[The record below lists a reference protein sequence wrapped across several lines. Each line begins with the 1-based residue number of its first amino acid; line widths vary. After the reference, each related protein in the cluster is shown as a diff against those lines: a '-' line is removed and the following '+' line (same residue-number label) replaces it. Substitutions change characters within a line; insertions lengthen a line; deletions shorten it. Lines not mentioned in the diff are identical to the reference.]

1 MRRERQRGLSE
12 VNEGKKKVKF
22 AALLLKSL
30 RDMNEEKKGQ
40 S

>member
-12 VNEGKKKVKF
+12 GNEAKKKMNF

-30 RDMNEEKKGQ
+30 NEEKKGQ